1 MPNRFLKSRIFV
13 APLLAFILSTPGLAQ
28 DLAVVG
34 ARVYPAPDAA
44 PIDDATVLIREGRI
58 AAVGA
63 RTSVVVPPGVRVVD
77 GRGKSVTAGF
87 WNSHVHLIK
96 PPFRNPDAQSSAAL
110 EDALRER
117 FTRWGFT
124 TLFDIASLPGD
135 ARALRARI
143 DGGEVVG
150 PQLLTVDM
158 PFFPENGTPIYVR
171 ELWEQ
176 TKAPSAEVSTAEQ
189 ARSRASAQIEA
200 GADGVKLFT
209 GAIIGGKGGV
219 LPMSTD
225 IARAAVAEA
234 HARGKPVFA
243 HPTDQAGLDV
253 AVNSGADVL
262 AHTAP
267 DSGEWS
273 QEFVARLEAED
284 VALVPTLTLFDSEL
298 RREGVPESVLAQFVG
313 AAKQQTGAMALGGGQ
328 ILFGTDAGYID
339 IYDTHLEF
347 QLMAAAGLDW
357 RKILASLTTA
367 PAQRFDQA
375 ADRGRVEEGLAGD
388 LVMLGSDPQVRPD
401 AYADVRMTVR
411 DGTVIYEAAAE
422 HPSDP
427 GDTD

>member
-1 MPNRFLKSRIFV
+1 MPDTFLKAHV
-13 APLLAFILSTPGLAQ
+13 PAGLLLALLSFSVAAQ

-34 ARVYPAPDAA
+34 ARVYPAPEAA
-44 PIDDATVLIREGRI
+44 PIDDATVLILEGRI

-63 RTSVVVPPGVRVVD
+63 RDSVVVPAGVRIVD
-77 GRGKSVTAGF
+77 GQGKSVTAGF

-96 PPFRNPDAQSSAAL
+96 PPFRTPDAQSSAAL

-143 DGGEVVG
+143 NRGEVVG

-171 ELWEQ
+171 DLWQQ
-176 TKAPSAEVSTAEQ
+176 TKAPSAEVATADQ
-189 ARSRASAQIEA
+189 ARARASAQIEA

-209 GAIIGGKGGV
+209 GAIIGGKGAV

-234 HARGKPVFA
+234 HASGKPVFA

-253 AVNSGADVL
+253 AVSSGADVL

-273 QEFVARLEAED
+273 QEFVARLKAED

-298 RREGVPESVLAQFVG
+298 RREGVPEPVLEQFVG
-313 AAKQQTGAMALGGGQ
+313 AAKQQLGAMALGGGQ
-328 ILFGTDAGYID
+328 VLFGTDAGYID

-357 RKILASLTTA
+357 RQILASLTTA
-367 PAQRFDQA
+367 PAQRFGQTA
-375 ADRGRVEEGLAGD
+375 VRGRLQKGLAGD

-411 DGTVIYEAAAE
+411 DGRVIHEAATAPPPE
-422 HPSDP
+422 VSVSD
-427 GDTD
+427 